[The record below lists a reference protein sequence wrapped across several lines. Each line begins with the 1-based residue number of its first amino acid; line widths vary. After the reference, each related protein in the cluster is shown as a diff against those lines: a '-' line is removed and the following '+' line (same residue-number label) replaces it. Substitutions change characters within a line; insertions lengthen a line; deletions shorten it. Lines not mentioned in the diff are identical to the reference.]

1 MAFKS
6 GNPIDTIASM
16 WNTTPQYV
24 QEALSSQDEKKS
36 VARKTSEA
44 LAKLKEQEK
53 AKALL
58 ASSTDFQ
65 FLMEAQKIVVDD
77 AAYVYLFQR
86 STELA
91 MRASVQGYAF
101 NPMLEQI
108 YDFAAM
114 SKAQ

>member
-1 MAFKS
+1 MKRD
-6 GNPIDTIASM
+6 G
-16 WNTTPQYV
+16 Q
-24 QEALSSQDEKKS
+24 
-36 VARKTSEA
+36 
-44 LAKLKEQEK
+44 
-53 AKALL
+53 
-58 ASSTDFQ
+58 
-65 FLMEAQKIVVDD
+65 IVVDD

-114 SKAQ
+114 SKSQ